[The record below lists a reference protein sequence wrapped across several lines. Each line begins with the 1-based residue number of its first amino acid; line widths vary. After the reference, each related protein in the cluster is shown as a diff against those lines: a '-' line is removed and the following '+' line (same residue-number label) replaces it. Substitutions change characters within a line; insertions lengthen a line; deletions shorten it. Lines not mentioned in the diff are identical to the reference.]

1 MGNGHGTHCA
11 GSVAGITYG
20 VAKEANVIAVRV
32 LNDAGSGSTS
42 GIVEGINWMMGAAAT
57 TGRPSIANLSLGGS
71 YSQALNDA
79 TKAAVDAD
87 ITMLVAAGNSNK
99 NACNYSPASEPSA
112 VTVGATDNADYRAS
126 YSNYGVCVD
135 IFGPGSDITSA
146 WIGSPFAAKYL
157 SANPSMTAAEVA
169 EKLVSDATKDVLKN
183 VDGGFFPNADN
194 KSPNLM
200 VYGYCS

>member
-1 MGNGHGTHCA
+1 
-11 GSVAGITYG
+11 
-20 VAKEANVIAVRV
+20 
-32 LNDAGSGSTS
+32 
-42 GIVEGINWMMGAAAT
+42 MGAAAT

-112 VTVGATDNADYRAS
+112 VTWGATDNADYRAS

-146 WIGSPFAAKYL
+146 WIGSP
-157 SANPSMTAAEVA
+157 SATNTISGTSMATPNVA
-169 EKLVSDATKDVLKN
+169 GDATKDLLKN

>member
-32 LNDAGSGSTS
+32 LNNAGSGSTS
-42 GIVEGINWMMGAAAT
+42 GIVEGINWMIAAAAT

-79 TKAAVDAD
+79 TKAAVD
-87 ITMLVAAGNSNK
+87 
-99 NACNYSPASEPSA
+99 
-112 VTVGATDNADYRAS
+112 ATDNADYRAS

-146 WIGSPFAAKYL
+146 WIGSPSATNTISGTSMATPNVAGVAAKYL
-157 SANPSMTAAEVA
+157 S
-169 EKLVSDATKDVLKN
+169 
-183 VDGGFFPNADN
+183 
-194 KSPNLM
+194 
-200 VYGYCS
+200 